1 MVAVGDPAPDFEA
14 PYASRVSADE
24 MTWGET
30 FRLSESVGDGPI
42 VLAFF
47 PGAYSNTCVGEM
59 NALNDR
65 LPAFEAEGATVLGI
79 SADLPFALHEFH
91 GDLDLDFD
99 LLSDFNREAATAYD
113 AFTDSMTGVDAINS
127 RALFVVDAEGTVVYK
142 WDGDPIDEPDYEMV
156 EDAVRNAD

>member
-1 MVAVGDPAPDFEA
+1 MVDVGDPAPDFEA

-30 FRLSESVGDGPI
+30 FKLSEHVGDGPV

-47 PGAYSNTCVGEM
+47 PGAYSKTCVGEM
-59 NALNDR
+59 KELKAR
-65 LPAFEAEGATVLGI
+65 GPTFEAESATVLGI

-91 GDLDLDFD
+91 GDLELNFD

-127 RALFVVDAEGTVVYK
+127 RALFVVDSEGKVAYK
-142 WDGDPIDEPDYEMV
+142 WDGDPIDEPDYEAV